1 MNFPHSKFEIRNP
14 TFDIQHLMFSNFLLY
29 LRHHLPNKPLMT
41 RKLFPITCCLLF
53 SHVVNGQQL
62 PVTPPPAQ
70 TTIVARAAG
79 DTSNFSKVEIEAEFP
94 GGGVEWTNFLRKNLN
109 ARVPVKKKAPAGT
122 YQVIVRFIV
131 SKDGS
136 VSDAMAETSHG
147 YGMEEEVLRI
157 IKKSPKWVPAS
168 QDGRP
173 VNAYRRQPITFS
185 VTGK

>member
-1 MNFPHSKFEIRNP
+1 
-14 TFDIQHLMFSNFLLY
+14 
-29 LRHHLPNKPLMT
+29 MT
-41 RKLFPITCCLLF
+41 LKLFPIICCLLF
-53 SHVVNGQQL
+53 SPVVKSQQTT
-62 PVTPPPAQ
+62 VAPPPAQ
-70 TTIVARAAG
+70 TKGFSTAKA
-79 DTSNFSKVEIEAEFP
+79 DTSTFSKVEIEAEFP
-94 GGGVEWTNFLRKNLN
+94 GGGGEWTNYLRKNLN

-136 VSDAMAETSHG
+136 ISDAMAETSHG

-157 IKKSPKWVPAS
+157 IKKCPKWIPAS

-185 VTGK
+185 VTEK

>member
-1 MNFPHSKFEIRNP
+1 
-14 TFDIQHLMFSNFLLY
+14 
-29 LRHHLPNKPLMT
+29 MT
-41 RKLFPITCCLLF
+41 RKLFPIIYCLLF
-53 SHVVNGQQL
+53 SHVVKSQPL
-62 PVTPPPAQ
+62 PVAPPP
-70 TTIVARAAG
+70 TKVVARAGG
-79 DTSNFSKVEIEAEFP
+79 DTSTFSKVEIEAEFP
-94 GGGVEWTNFLRKNLN
+94 GGGIAWTNFLRKHLN

-136 VSDAMAETSHG
+136 VSGAMAETRHG

-157 IKKSPKWVPAS
+157 INKSPKWVPAS

-185 VTGK
+185 VTEK